1 VDQITRIFID
11 TSKSVFQ
18 LHGVD
23 AQERVV
29 LRRKIRRSQLLEF
42 FAQLPPTVVGLEACG
57 ASHYW
62 ARELRALGH
71 EVRLVAPQHVKAYLK
86 RNKNDARDAEAGCEA
101 MSRPTMQFVPVKSA
115 ERQAALMLAKRREG
129 LVRDQTRLANRIRGF
144 AAEFGFVAPKGLGAI
159 APLLA
164 RIAHAPHV
172 PGLARELFADLGA
185 ELAQAQAAVAK
196 VDDQLKAWHRQD
208 PVSQTLAQVPGVGP
222 IGAALLVLKTPA
234 PNLFPSARH
243 FAAWLG
249 LTPTDHSTA
258 GKVRLGV
265 ITRAGDE
272 MLRSVLVTGATAIV
286 ANARRGRG
294 KGVSPWLLQLVA
306 RKPPK
311 LAAVALANK
320 IARIAWAIMA
330 RGELYDPARALRA

>member
-1 VDQITRIFID
+1 VDQFTRIFID

-18 LHGVD
+18 LHGVN
-23 AQERVV
+23 AQEKVV
-29 LRRKIRRSQLLEF
+29 VRRKIRRSQLLEF
-42 FAQLPPTVVGLEACG
+42 FAKLEPTVVGLEACG
-57 ASHYW
+57 ASHHW
-62 ARELRALGH
+62 ARELQALGH
-71 EVRLVAPQHVKAYLK
+71 QVRLVAPQHVKAYLK
-86 RNKNDARDAEAGCEA
+86 RGKNDARDAEAGCEA

-144 AAEFGFVAPKGLGAI
+144 AAEFGLVTPKGLGAI
-159 APLLA
+159 GPLLA
-164 RIAHAPHV
+164 RIEQDPRV
-172 PGLARELFADLGA
+172 PELARELFADLGA
-185 ELAQAQAAVAK
+185 ELAQIQVAVAK
-196 VDDQLKAWHRQD
+196 VDEQLKAWHRQD
-208 PVSQTLAQVPGVGP
+208 AVSGELAQIPGVGP
-222 IGAALLVLKTPA
+222 IGAALLVLKTPE

-243 FAAWLG
+243 FAAWMG

-272 MLRSVLVTGATAIV
+272 MLRSVLVAGATAIV

-294 KGVSPWLLQLVA
+294 KGVSPWLTQLVA

-311 LAAVALANK
+311 LAAIALANK
-320 IARIAWAIMA
+320 IARIAWVIMA
-330 RGELYDPARALRA
+330 RGELYDPTRTLTA

>member
-1 VDQITRIFID
+1 VDQITRIFVD

-29 LRRKIRRSQLLEF
+29 IRRKLRRSQFLDF
-42 FAQLPPTVVGLEACG
+42 FRRLPPTVVGLEACG

-71 EVRLVAPQHVKAYLK
+71 EVRLTAPQHVKRYLK
-86 RNKNDARDAEAGCEA
+86 RNKNDGRDAEAGCEA
-101 MSRPTMQFVPVKSA
+101 MSRPTMWFVPIKSA
-115 ERQAALMLAKRREG
+115 EQQAALMLAKRREG
-129 LVRDQTRLANRIRGF
+129 LVRDQTRIANRIRGH
-144 AAEFGFVAPKGLGAI
+144 AAEFGFAAPKGLGAI
-159 APLLA
+159 GPLLA
-164 RIAHAPHV
+164 RIEEDPHV
-172 PGLARELFADLGA
+172 PELARALFADLGRDFA
-185 ELAQAQAAVAK
+185 YAQAAVAK
-196 VDDQLKAWHRQD
+196 VDEQLNAWHRANS
-208 PVSQTLAQVPGVGP
+208 VSQALAKIPGVGP
-222 IGAALLVLKTPA
+222 IGAALLVLKTPE
-234 PNLFPSARH
+234 PNLFRSSRD

-258 GKVRLGV
+258 GKLRLGV

-286 ANARRGRG
+286 SNARRGRG
-294 KGVSPWLLQLVA
+294 KGVTPWLLRLVA

-330 RGELYDPARALRA
+330 RGELYDPQRALTA